1 MHTLYSF
8 YRSEEWELFRK
19 LIIEERTKPDGFIY
33 DEVTGK
39 PILHRYDLIL
49 HHKIELTEENVNDV
63 NISLNPDNIM
73 VISHKTH
80 NKIHGRFCGGE
91 NAMRRS
97 IRKAYIVYGPPLS
110 GKTQWVR
117 ENKGAGDFVVD
128 IDSIWQCIS
137 GDARYQKPKSLK
149 QIAFK
154 IRDAEIDAIKY
165 RLGFW
170 RAAYLIGGYPISAQ
184 RKRLAE
190 ELEAEEIFIDTPKE
204 ECLRRLYAT
213 DSGRDRDAWT
223 EYIEEWFEDFTE

>member
-63 NISLNPDNIM
+63 NISLNPENIM
-73 VISHKTH
+73 VVSHRTH
-80 NKIHGRFCGGE
+80 NEIHGRFCG
-91 NAMRRS
+91 NTMRR
-97 IRKAYIVYGPPLS
+97 AYIVYGPPLA

-117 ENKGAGDFVVD
+117 ENKGVGDFVVD

-137 GDARYQKPKSLK
+137 GDERYQKPNTLK
-149 QIAFK
+149 QIAFR

-165 RLGFW
+165 RLGSW
-170 RAAYLIGGYPISAQ
+170 RAAYLIGGYPIGTQ

-190 ELEAEEIFIDTPKE
+190 ELEAQEIFIDVSKE
-204 ECLRRLYAT
+204 ECLRRLYSADT
-213 DSGRDRDAWT
+213 GRDRDAWSD
-223 EYIEEWFEDFTE
+223 YIEGWFEDHSE